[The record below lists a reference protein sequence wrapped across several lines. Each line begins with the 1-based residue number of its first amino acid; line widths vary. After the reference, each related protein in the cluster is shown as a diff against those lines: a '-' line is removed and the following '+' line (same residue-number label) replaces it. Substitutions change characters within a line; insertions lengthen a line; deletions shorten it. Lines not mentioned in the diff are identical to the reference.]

1 MCKDFTS
8 VLSRTLTTANNVRH
22 QRQRYWLLKFLA
34 DRQGQYLDA
43 LVIQSG
49 PKRVNLLLTDI
60 LMDIDLPTPGN
71 KSILANTIVKV
82 RVVKSEPLDNIVR
95 FDW

>member
-8 VLSRTLTTANNVRH
+8 VLARTLAAAHNVRQ
-22 QRQRYWLLKFLA
+22 QRQRYWLLKYLA
-34 DRQGQYLDA
+34 DRQGQYLEA
-43 LVIQSG
+43 LVIQAG

-60 LMDIDLPTPGN
+60 LMDIDLPPPAIRNITAGALV
-71 KSILANTIVKV
+71 KVQIVKAD
-82 RVVKSEPLDNIVR
+82 PLDNVVR